1 MLLISLIRAKL
12 RMGHTVSMVSDN
24 YYFIGDVTGN
34 DCHRV

>member
-12 RMGHTVSMVSDN
+12 RMGHTVSVISDDHDL
-24 YYFIGDVTGN
+24 IGDMTGN